1 MNNFVNRAILLAAEA
16 HKDDKWGDNP
26 YFVHLALAADNAV
39 QILQEMGFS
48 SSYEQEDC
56 VAAAWLH
63 DVIEDHPDFA
73 DRVREEF
80 PQIFESLQ
88 FVARDR
94 NDTYAEFIQKI
105 IDSGDEVALIVK
117 IADMRSNMNNN
128 PPANLRQR
136 YEKNIVKLENA
147 LRNLF
152 QQ

>member
-1 MNNFVNRAILLAAEA
+1 MNLVNKAILLAADA
-16 HKDDKWGDNP
+16 HKDDQWGNQP

-39 QILQEMGFS
+39 QILREAGETS
-48 SSYEQEDC
+48 VYDQEDA

-63 DVIEDHPDFA
+63 DVIEDHPEFEP
-73 DRVREEF
+73 RVREEF
-80 PQIFESLQ
+80 PQLVESLLL
-88 FVARDR
+88 VARDR

-105 IDSGDEVALIVK
+105 IDSGDETALIVK

-147 LRNLF
+147 LRNLS
-152 QQ
+152 QD